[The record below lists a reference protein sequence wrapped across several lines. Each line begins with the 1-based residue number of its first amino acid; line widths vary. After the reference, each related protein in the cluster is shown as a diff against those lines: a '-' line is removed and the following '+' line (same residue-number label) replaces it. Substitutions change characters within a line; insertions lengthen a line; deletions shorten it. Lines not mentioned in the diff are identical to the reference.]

1 MTPDP
6 VVVILELFWL
16 VFYGSA
22 PALLT
27 AALAGLVIAIL
38 QGVMQINDQSLPQAV
53 KTILTMLVL
62 VSAAGF
68 SFGPLRHALHKYLE
82 MIPIVAQ

>member
-53 KTILTMLVL
+53 KTILTMVVL
-62 VSAAGF
+62 VSAGF
-68 SFGPLRHALHKYLE
+68 SFGPLRYALHKYLE
-82 MIPIVAQ
+82 MIPLVAP